1 MKMKFAIPL
10 IAFVALA
17 GLMLFGLTND
27 PKLIPSPFIGKPA
40 PPFTL
45 PRLYKPDQTVSV
57 DDMKGKVWML
67 NLWASWCGSCRAE
80 HRVLS
85 KLIKQEK
92 IPVIGLNYKDY
103 GVEEYGNDALQW
115 LEVLGNPYEAVV
127 VDKKGM
133 AGIDW
138 GVVGVPET
146 FVMDKKGIVRYKF
159 TGPVYQKAVDEI
171 LIPLIHKLRN
181 EPGSKTVIDKKSDKK
196 SDKKED
202 KAE

>member
-17 GLMLFGLTND
+17 GLMMFGLTND

-181 EPGSKTVIDKKSDKK
+181 EPGSETVIDKKSDKK

>member
-10 IAFVALA
+10 IAFIALA

-45 PRLYKPDQTVSV
+45 PRLYKPNETVSV

-67 NLWASWCGSCRAE
+67 NLWASWCASCRAE
-80 HRVLS
+80 HKVLS
-85 KLIKQEK
+85 RLIKKEK

-103 GVEEYGNDALQW
+103 GVEEYGNDALKW
-115 LEVLGNPYEAVV
+115 LEILGNPYDAVV
-127 VDKKGM
+127 VDKEGM

-171 LIPLIHKLRN
+171 LVPLIEKLRN
-181 EPGSKTVIDKKSDKK
+181 EPGSEAVIDKESDKK
-196 SDKKED
+196 GD
-202 KAE
+202 KAG